1 MPEEVSRCW
10 MLNGGLPYTDIRT
23 MKAAKVQEKP
33 IEWPRQP
40 EEQGILQYQYNDSYK
55 DSYKLGGSTNLG
67 SIGAIGVELDVS
79 QRVFDSLDL
88 RRQQLWVGF
97 RLTGLTGRGKDPLHT
112 ASACQPEPST
122 AAQSG
127 QRWDTL
133 GLELWLLAWAVW
145 AVTGQAGSAGQLTVR
160 ISTREL
166 AERLHS
172 T

>member
-55 DSYKLGGSTNLG
+55 DSYKLGGSTNPG

-97 RLTGLTGRGKDPLHT
+97 RLTGREKRPTEHAR
-112 ASACQPEPST
+112 AACAIDLLPS
-122 AAQSG
+122 QDSG
-127 QRWDTL
+127 
-133 GLELWLLAWAVW
+133 
-145 AVTGQAGSAGQLTVR
+145 TVR
-160 ISTREL
+160 PALGALFGFEAWVL
-166 AERLHS
+166 
-172 T
+172 